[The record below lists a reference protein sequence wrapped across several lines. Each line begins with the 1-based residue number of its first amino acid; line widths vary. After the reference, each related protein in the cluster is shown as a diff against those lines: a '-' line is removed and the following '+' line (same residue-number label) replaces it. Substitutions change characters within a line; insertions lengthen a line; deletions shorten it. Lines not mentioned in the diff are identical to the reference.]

1 MLPTVD
7 DSVHLDFGGHEYAM
21 DDGEAGGRRRRS
33 HSAEFKATVIQACAE
48 PGVSVAAVALAHG
61 LNANLV
67 RRWLNGRSVDRVS
80 ALVLKVQKAAQPV
93 EQPRGAAVGTF
104 LPVQLDQRPA
114 ATDIHLE
121 LRRGSSV
128 AIVSW
133 PVHDG
138 AACGAWLREWLG

>member
-1 MLPTVD
+1 
-7 DSVHLDFGGHEYAM
+7 
-21 DDGEAGGRRRRS
+21 
-33 HSAEFKATVIQACAE
+33 
-48 PGVSVAAVALAHG
+48 

-67 RRWLNGRSVDRVS
+67 RRWLNGRGVDRVS
-80 ALVLKVQKAAQPV
+80 ALVLKATQPV
-93 EQPRGAAVGTF
+93 EQSRGAAVGTF

-114 ATDIHLE
+114 ATDIRLE

-128 AIVSW
+128 AIVTW

>member
-1 MLPTVD
+1 MPATAD

-21 DDGEAGGRRRRS
+21 DDGAGSRRHRRS
-33 HSAEFKATVIQACAE
+33 HSAEFKAAVIQACAQ

-61 LNANLV
+61 LNASLV
-67 RRWLNGRSVDRVS
+67 RRWLNGRGVDRVG
-80 ALVLKVQKAAQPV
+80 ALALKAARPV
-93 EQPRGAAVGTF
+93 EQSPGVTVGTF

-114 ATDIHLE
+114 ATDIRLE

-128 AIVSW
+128 VIVTW

-138 AACGAWLREWLG
+138 AACGAWLREWLR

>member
-1 MLPTVD
+1 MPPTAND
-7 DSVHLDFGGHEYAM
+7 GVHLSFSGHEYAM
-21 DDGEAGGRRRRS
+21 DGGADGRRRRRS
-33 HSAEFKATVIQACAE
+33 HSAEFKAKVIQACAQ

-67 RRWLNGRSVDRVS
+67 RCWLNGRGVAQVS
-80 ALVLKVQKAAQPV
+80 ALDLKAAQPLEQSRAPAV
-93 EQPRGAAVGTF
+93 EMF

-114 ATDIHLE
+114 ATDIRLE

-128 AIVSW
+128 AIVTW

>member
-1 MLPTVD
+1 MLPTAD
-7 DSVHLDFGGHEYAM
+7 DSVHLGFGGHEYAM
-21 DDGEAGGRRRRS
+21 DVAAGGRRRRRS
-33 HSAEFKATVIQACAE
+33 HSAEFKAKVIRACAQ

-67 RRWLNGRSVDRVS
+67 RRWLNGRGVDRVS
-80 ALVLKVQKAAQPV
+80 ALVLKAAQPL
-93 EQPRGAAVGTF
+93 EQSPGTAVGTF
-104 LPVQLDQRPA
+104 LPVQLDQHPA
-114 ATDIHLE
+114 ATDIRLE

>member
-1 MLPTVD
+1 MPSAGD
-7 DSVHLDFGGHEYAM
+7 DSVHLDFGGHEYVM
-21 DDGEAGGRRRRS
+21 DGGAGSRRRRRS
-33 HSAEFKATVIQACAE
+33 HSAEFKARVIRACAA

-67 RRWLNGRSVDRVS
+67 RRWLNGRGVGGVS
-80 ALVLKVQKAAQPV
+80 AVVLKAAPPVQQS
-93 EQPRGAAVGTF
+93 RGAAVGTF
-104 LPVQLDQRPA
+104 LPVQLDHRPP
-114 ATDIHLE
+114 ATDIRLE

-128 AIVSW
+128 ALVTW